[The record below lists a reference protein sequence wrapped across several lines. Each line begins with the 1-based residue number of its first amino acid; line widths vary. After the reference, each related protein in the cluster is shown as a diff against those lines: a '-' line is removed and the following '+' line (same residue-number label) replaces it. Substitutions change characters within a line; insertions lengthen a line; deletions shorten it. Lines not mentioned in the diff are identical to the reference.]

1 MVKVMQKIIIRVKPN
16 SKQQK
21 IEEVED
27 GSLKIYLKSSPVNG
41 KANKELIQMLA
52 DKYNVPKSH
61 ISIRLGLASRQKVV
75 EIDLNNA

>member
-1 MVKVMQKIIIRVKPN
+1 MVKVMQKITVVVKPN

-27 GSLKIYLKSSPVNG
+27 GSLKVYLKSSPVNG
-41 KANKELIQMLA
+41 KANKELIQVLA
-52 DKYNVPKSH
+52 ERYNVPKSH

-75 EIDLNNA
+75 EIDW

>member
-1 MVKVMQKIIIRVKPN
+1 MVKVMQKITVRVKPN

>member
-1 MVKVMQKIIIRVKPN
+1 MVKVMQKIIVRVKPN

>member
-27 GSLKIYLKSSPVNG
+27 GSLKIYLKSSPIDG